1 MGFSKNNSK
10 REFYSDTIIP
20 QETRKAS
27 NRWPNS
33 TYKAAGKRREKNPK
47 IRKRKYIIKFR
58 AEIREN

>member
-20 QETRKAS
+20 QEIKKAS

-33 TYKAAGKRREKNPK
+33 TSKTAGKRREKNPK
-47 IRKRKYIIKFR
+47 ISKRK
-58 AEIREN
+58 